1 MCVLFFV
8 HTFLFVESRPFP
20 FQESLSGGIQD
31 TLYILSDSLSFNNRD
46 VVEENL
52 DSSRSVRRNRRGA
65 EGQQE
70 IDTVSQVADTT
81 LRIALDSAGNL
92 VASDTLSADSTPKVK
107 KAFLEDVLNSKNKD
121 SLIYDIKSG
130 RVYIYNE
137 GEVLYQDKTLNAD
150 YIDMDMTNDLIS
162 AKGSMDTIN
171 NQYVKPVFKEGETVY
186 NMDSIVYNMKSEKA
200 KIYGIQFKEGEGIL
214 RGKDIKKMDDEIY
227 NIHEGIY
234 TTCDAEHPHFYLA
247 MTKAQYVQGKRT
259 KKVIIGPSY
268 LVLEDVPLPIGI
280 PFGFFPMVSDKN
292 SGFIIP
298 EVGEE
303 NIKGFFLRDGGYY
316 FVFNDYM
323 DLAVQ
328 GGIYTMGSWETSLTS
343 SYKKRYKF
351 NGNFSFDYSKDI
363 IGDKSSTDYQ
373 NMNNYRLSWSHSQ
386 DPKFRPN
393 STFSASVN
401 FSSSNYNKYDAE
413 SISDYTS
420 AQTNSSVSYSK
431 TWAGTPF
438 SLSANLQHSQNNRDS
453 SVMLSLPNF
462 VFNVSRIYPFQRKEM
477 VGKQRWYE
485 KISMSYTNTFNNSV
499 TTKQDLLFKKDM
511 FKNMKYGM
519 KHEIPI
525 NSSFNLLRYLNLS
538 PTFNYTERW
547 YFSKIDKV
555 WDPENNTQMVA
566 DTTHGF
572 YRVFDYRVSAS
583 LSTRI
588 YGTFEFKGNGPI
600 RAIRH
605 VMTPS
610 ITGSFTPDFGAS
622 KYGYYKPI
630 QIDSSGTIGY
640 YSPYEQGIYG
650 VPSRGKSASLSF
662 SLGNT
667 LEMKV
672 RSKSDSTGYKKI
684 KLLESF
690 SISSSYNFL
699 ADSMNLAPFTISART
714 TLFNSLGINLSATL
728 DPYAINEQGRRINR
742 FSIRDGKLVRL
753 TSLSFSFG
761 YSFRS
766 LFGAEDK
773 KGTGSAAL
781 PAEPTLEQ
789 QDFFARNNISYAE
802 QQRILSSQY
811 YDFSVPWN
819 FSFNYNFSYTKS
831 GHTKSITQTL
841 GFNGSINLTS
851 KFGISFNG
859 GFDFETMKLTP
870 GSISLSRDLH
880 CWQMGFTWV
889 PVGFRK
895 SWSFNIRVKSPMLK
909 DLKYQKS
916 SGYLDNFAN
925 YY

>member
-31 TLYILSDSLSFNNRD
+31 TLHVLPDSLSFNNRN
-46 VVEENL
+46 VEEENL
-52 DSSRSVRRNRRGA
+52 DSSRSVRRNRRGV
-65 EGQQE
+65 ERRRE
-70 IDTVSQVADTT
+70 IDTVLQVADTT

-92 VASDTLSADSTPKVK
+92 VASDTLSADSAPKVK

-162 AKGSMDTIN
+162 AKGSMDTLN

-298 EVGEE
+298 EIGEE

-431 TWAGTPF
+431 TWA
-438 SLSANLQHSQNNRDS
+438 
-453 SVMLSLPNF
+453 
-462 VFNVSRIYPFQRKEM
+462 
-477 VGKQRWYE
+477 
-485 KISMSYTNTFNNSV
+485 
-499 TTKQDLLFKKDM
+499 
-511 FKNMKYGM
+511 
-519 KHEIPI
+519 
-525 NSSFNLLRYLNLS
+525 
-538 PTFNYTERW
+538 
-547 YFSKIDKV
+547 
-555 WDPENNTQMVA
+555 
-566 DTTHGF
+566 
-572 YRVFDYRVSAS
+572 
-583 LSTRI
+583 
-588 YGTFEFKGNGPI
+588 
-600 RAIRH
+600 
-605 VMTPS
+605 
-610 ITGSFTPDFGAS
+610 
-622 KYGYYKPI
+622 
-630 QIDSSGTIGY
+630 
-640 YSPYEQGIYG
+640 
-650 VPSRGKSASLSF
+650 
-662 SLGNT
+662 
-667 LEMKV
+667 
-672 RSKSDSTGYKKI
+672 
-684 KLLESF
+684 
-690 SISSSYNFL
+690 
-699 ADSMNLAPFTISART
+699 
-714 TLFNSLGINLSATL
+714 
-728 DPYAINEQGRRINR
+728 
-742 FSIRDGKLVRL
+742 
-753 TSLSFSFG
+753 
-761 YSFRS
+761 
-766 LFGAEDK
+766 
-773 KGTGSAAL
+773 
-781 PAEPTLEQ
+781 
-789 QDFFARNNISYAE
+789 
-802 QQRILSSQY
+802 
-811 YDFSVPWN
+811 
-819 FSFNYNFSYTKS
+819 
-831 GHTKSITQTL
+831 
-841 GFNGSINLTS
+841 
-851 KFGISFNG
+851 
-859 GFDFETMKLTP
+859 
-870 GSISLSRDLH
+870 
-880 CWQMGFTWV
+880 
-889 PVGFRK
+889 
-895 SWSFNIRVKSPMLK
+895 
-909 DLKYQKS
+909 
-916 SGYLDNFAN
+916 
-925 YY
+925 

>member
-31 TLYILSDSLSFNNRD
+31 TLHVLPDSLSFNNRN
-46 VVEENL
+46 VEEENL
-52 DSSRSVRRNRRGA
+52 DSSRSVRRNRRGV
-65 EGQQE
+65 ERRRE
-70 IDTVSQVADTT
+70 IDTVLQVADTT
-81 LRIALDSAGNL
+81 LRIALDSSGNL

-162 AKGSMDTIN
+162 AKGSMDTLN

-298 EVGEE
+298 EIGEE

-420 AQTNSSVSYSK
+420 AQTNSSISYSK

-438 SLSANLQHSQNNRDS
+438 SLSANFQHSQNNRDS

-555 WDPENNTQMVA
+555 WDPEYSN
-566 DTTHGF
+566 D
-572 YRVFDYRVSAS
+572 S
-583 LSTRI
+583 
-588 YGTFEFKGNGPI
+588 
-600 RAIRH
+600 
-605 VMTPS
+605 
-610 ITGSFTPDFGAS
+610 
-622 KYGYYKPI
+622 GYDAWFLP
-630 QIDSSGTIGY
+630 G
-640 YSPYEQGIYG
+640 
-650 VPSRGKSASLSF
+650 
-662 SLGNT
+662 
-667 LEMKV
+667 V
-672 RSKSDSTGYKKI
+672 RS
-684 KLLESF
+684 
-690 SISSSYNFL
+690 
-699 ADSMNLAPFTISART
+699 
-714 TLFNSLGINLSATL
+714 
-728 DPYAINEQGRRINR
+728 
-742 FSIRDGKLVRL
+742 
-753 TSLSFSFG
+753 
-761 YSFRS
+761 
-766 LFGAEDK
+766 
-773 KGTGSAAL
+773 
-781 PAEPTLEQ
+781 
-789 QDFFARNNISYAE
+789 
-802 QQRILSSQY
+802 
-811 YDFSVPWN
+811 
-819 FSFNYNFSYTKS
+819 
-831 GHTKSITQTL
+831 
-841 GFNGSINLTS
+841 
-851 KFGISFNG
+851 
-859 GFDFETMKLTP
+859 
-870 GSISLSRDLH
+870 
-880 CWQMGFTWV
+880 
-889 PVGFRK
+889 
-895 SWSFNIRVKSPMLK
+895 
-909 DLKYQKS
+909 
-916 SGYLDNFAN
+916 
-925 YY
+925 